1 MERIT
6 IKVPGFDPNRHLD
19 AIIAKVSEQKG
30 PGWEI
35 ESADPA
41 AGSVTLTR
49 QGVVTEVRDESSGKG
64 REVRLVRGTKPA
76 DGPKTAA
83 RLEDAN
89 PGLYMTRFEPFLGK
103 AVLSPL
109 TDEEARCRG
118 AVAVALGV
126 QPWDVQV
133 KGRPDGGFDLE
144 LPRNYQPAKASKL
157 DEVATSVVGREGW
170 YVTID
175 AQKLTA
181 SIIPS
186 NPPTF
191 PAVIPTP
198 LNRLG
203 KGDVMSTPFGMV
215 LPEPGQETGREAR
228 INWKASSHALLA
240 GMAGAGKSVIIQA
253 LVADR
258 LSNGAGLAIVD
269 DASKAVDF
277 LPFKDR
283 CAIRATGK
291 GPGGRTLIPTWGCDS
306 LGGSVAVLAMLCEE
320 GERRAKI
327 LGERGLVNYLDMPEG
342 ERFQTIFVVADEFE
356 ALVAREPVPKSLAKD
371 HPMRVEA
378 EQANIAHDMIA
389 HYVNRIV
396 KEMRFVGLSVL
407 IATQVGNA
415 STGLP
420 PSIKSKMGHFI
431 LAGSSPSEPARRQT
445 FTDERSVP
453 RVPANIASGGA
464 IAMGTGSAQIEGA
477 GAFVYK
483 SYFAKVEQ
491 YTAAFNRLGLPSY
504 TDTEVTPSTA
514 LIDRYLPRL
523 DEDAEEAQG
532 RHQAGGDWGGDRSP
546 VSGRSLA
553 EIGREMGDPNAGLG
567 LDPET
572 GERLRGFER
581 SNAMRS
587 AAVRQTGGHSRA
599 QGADDGST
607 TTGGPVTVRTRT
619 PDENNPFPTGRHAD

>member
-6 IKVPGFDPNRHLD
+6 VKADGFDPNRHLD
-19 AIIAKVSEQKG
+19 AIIAKVSEAKG
-30 PGWEI
+30 PGWEV

-41 AGSVTLTR
+41 AGTVTLTR
-49 QGVVTEVRDESSGKG
+49 QTVITEVHNGTGGKG
-64 REVRLVRGTKPA
+64 REVRLSRGIKPA

-89 PGLYMTRFEPFLGK
+89 PGLYMTKFEPFLGK

-133 KGRPDGGFDLE
+133 QGRPDGGFDLE
-144 LPRNYQPAKASKL
+144 LPRNYQPSKAERL
-157 DEVATSVVGREGW
+157 NEVATCVVGREGW

-181 SIIPS
+181 SFVPS
-186 NPPTF
+186 DPPTF

-198 LNRLG
+198 LERLG
-203 KGDVMSTPFGMV
+203 HGDVMSTPFGMM
-215 LPEPGQETGREAR
+215 LPEPGEKNGREAR
-228 INWKASSHALLA
+228 IYWKSSSHALLA

-283 CAIRATGK
+283 CAVRATGR
-291 GPGGRTLIPTWGCDS
+291 GPGGRDLIPTWGCDS
-306 LGGSVAVLAMLCEE
+306 LGCAVAVLAMLCEE
-320 GERRAKI
+320 GERRAKV
-327 LGERGLVNYLDMPEG
+327 LGDKGLVNYLDMPERD
-342 ERFQTIFVVADEFE
+342 RFQTIFVVADEFE
-356 ALVAREPVPKSLAKD
+356 ALVAREPVPKSLSRE

-389 HYVNRIV
+389 YYVNRII

-407 IATQVGNA
+407 VATQVGNA

-431 LAGSSPSEPARRQT
+431 LAGSNPSEPARRQT
-445 FTDERSVP
+445 FTDERAVP
-453 RVPANIASGGA
+453 RVPANVASGGQV
-464 IAMGTGSAQIEGA
+464 AMGTGSAQIEGA

-491 YTAAFNRLGLPSY
+491 YTAAFNRLGLPAYSSH
-504 TDTEVTPSTA
+504 EVTPSTA
-514 LIDRYLPRL
+514 LIDNYLPRL
-523 DEDAEEAQG
+523 DDVDERDNRQS
-532 RHQAGGDWGGDRSP
+532 AGGDWGADRSP

-567 LDPET
+567 TDPET

-581 SNAMRS
+581 ANAMRS
-587 AAVRQTGGHSRA
+587 AAVRQTGGRSRA
-599 QGADDGST
+599 QDADDGST
-607 TTGGPVTVRTRT
+607 AKGGPVSVRTRT
-619 PDENNPFPTGRHAD
+619 PSENNPFRTDRHAD